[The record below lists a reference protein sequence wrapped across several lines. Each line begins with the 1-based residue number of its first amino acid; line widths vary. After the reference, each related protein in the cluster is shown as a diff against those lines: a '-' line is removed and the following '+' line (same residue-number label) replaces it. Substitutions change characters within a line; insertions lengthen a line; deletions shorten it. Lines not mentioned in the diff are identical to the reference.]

1 MDIKSALEKEIQH
14 LESEILKSY
23 EFAEKHDNISIGK
36 LWRLNTKDTIASY
49 KRIINSLNEESKG

>member
-36 LWRLNTKDTIASY
+36 LWRMSTKETIESH
-49 KRIINSLNEESKG
+49 KRILNSLTE